1 MSTIK
6 IKRSLMKNPPTNDS
20 LEEYLKSVNKYSL
33 TQRNYIA
40 EFPGTWYTLSISF
53 DSKLGAYTMKLFNV
67 NSNED
72 FWGVWVFKTKEE
84 LTKSLYQE
92 INKRDLIKKVKDYL
106 NGSTTS
112 SSLHNSNLTNLN
124 SSDFDEFEIWEW
136 KVDWN
141 SLSLNDRHTKLRE
154 WNIDTVKDFLNSYIF
169 HDEDEKLYYGEFL
182 SLLNI
187 EYLYLLDST
196 YLTDR
201 TIYWCYELIK
211 SYYLNTKEIDRFKI
225 FIKNLEID
233 VEDIDYLKLINEI
246 IFIKEKEEYRRKQ
259 LDTVEWRREL
269 YSDTLVYLLYQEIWW
284 NLKRSYS
291 T

>member
-1 MSTIK
+1 
-6 IKRSLMKNPPTNDS
+6 MKNPPTNDS